1 MLIGAEAVH
10 RELRGWLVAL
20 GHTAYAPPAEVL
32 PA

>member
-20 GHTAYAPPAEVL
+20 GHEAYAREAAPA
-32 PA
+32 